1 MAEVQKHLRDM
12 GIATGTLRIYKRE
25 VSQFLNY
32 LDACSISYPST
43 YHELDLLLA
52 DYINTL
58 FQEGEPISRA
68 GWVLSGMKRLF
79 PRCRKELQTSQQW
92 YTNWTRSHVP
102 QRATPITWNIVQG
115 FLGLCIEQ
123 RWYSLALT
131 ILLNFV
137 FFLRTGEA
145 LGLAFEHLS
154 LDHSSHSVVLNLRY
168 TKASKQFQQFV
179 AHSDPHFFVIVSYL
193 ASNLSHKGKI
203 WPYSLS
209 YFRTCFSGL
218 CTFFDLESLHLV
230 LYSLRRGGATHFY
243 GTQKAL
249 DFVMV
254 QGRWKDQRTAR
265 QYLDDARATLV
276 SLRLTSTSEELI
288 SHFRRS
294 FLSCVTSLRK

>member
-1 MAEVQKHLRDM
+1 MAEQRKPLRDL
-12 GIATGTLRIYKRE
+12 GISAGTLRIYKRE
-25 VSQFLNY
+25 VSQFLHY
-32 LDACSISYPST
+32 LDACSIPYPAT
-43 YHELDLLLA
+43 FQELDLLLA

-58 FQEGEPISRA
+58 FQEGEPISKA
-68 GWVLSGMKRLF
+68 GWVLSGLKRLF
-79 PRCRKELQTSQQW
+79 PRCCKELQTSQQW
-92 YTNWTRSHVP
+92 YTNWARSHVP
-102 QRATPITWNIVQG
+102 QRATPITWSMVQG
-115 FLGLCIEQ
+115 FAGLCIEQ

-145 LGLAFEHLS
+145 LNLTFEHLA
-154 LDHSSHSVVLNLRY
+154 LEPGSHSVVLNLGY

-179 AHSDPHFFVIVSYL
+179 AHSDPLFFAIVSYL
-193 ASNLSHKGKI
+193 VSHLSPEGKV
-203 WPYSLS
+203 WPFSLS

-218 CTFFDLESLHLV
+218 CEFFDLMSLHLV
-230 LYSLRRGGATHFY
+230 PYSLRRGGATHFY

-276 SLRLTSTSEELI
+276 ALRLSSTAEVLL
-288 SHFRRS
+288 SHYRRS
-294 FLSCVTSLRK
+294 FLCLVTSLRK